1 MVESNNH
8 TLTGSQMTKR
18 VKKEKPKPTTGHK
31 LSFKKDEYIVY
42 PSHGVGLVTNT
53 EKQTVEGRSY
63 KFLVIRFDQEKM
75 TLRVPV
81 DNISA
86 VGLRKLS
93 DTDQITQSLE
103 ILKGRAKAKRAM
115 WSRRAQEY
123 ESKINSGSLES
134 VAEVVRDLFRDE
146 NKGEQSYSER
156 QIYETAR
163 GRMAKEVSV
172 VKNISNDE
180 AISEIEHIL
189 KSKKKVKSK
198 GESKDSPNP
207 TTVDPSGEDMVSAET
222 PA

>member
-1 MVESNNH
+1 MVKRAK
-8 TLTGSQMTKR
+8 SQKAQ
-18 VKKEKPKPTTGHK
+18 PISGHK

-53 EKQTVEGRSY
+53 EKQTVEGKSY
-63 KFLVIRFDQEKM
+63 KFLVIRFDHEKM

-93 DTDQITQSLE
+93 NTDQITQSLE

-123 ESKINSGSLES
+123 ESKINSGSIES

-163 GRMAKEVSV
+163 GRMAREVSV

-180 AISEIEHIL
+180 AVDEIEHIL
-189 KSKKKVKSK
+189 KSKKKTKTR
-198 GESKDSPNP
+198 GITKDTP
-207 TTVDPSGEDMVSAET
+207 TDIEPPGEDMITAEK

>member
-1 MVESNNH
+1 MVKRAK
-8 TLTGSQMTKR
+8 SQKAQ
-18 VKKEKPKPTTGHK
+18 PISGHK

-53 EKQTVEGRSY
+53 EKQTVEGKSY
-63 KFLVIRFDQEKM
+63 KFLVIRFDHEKM

-93 DTDQITQSLE
+93 NTDQITQSLE

-123 ESKINSGSLES
+123 ESKINSGSIES

-163 GRMAKEVSV
+163 GRMAREVSV

-180 AISEIEHIL
+180 AIDEIEHIL
-189 KSKKKVKSK
+189 KSKKKTKTR
-198 GESKDSPNP
+198 GITKDTP
-207 TTVDPSGEDMVSAET
+207 TDIEPPGEDMITAEK

>member
-1 MVESNNH
+1 MA
-8 TLTGSQMTKR
+8 KR
-18 VKKEKPKPTTGHK
+18 AKKEKAQPTSSHK
-31 LSFKKDEYIVY
+31 LSFKKNEYIVY
-42 PSHGVGLVTNT
+42 PSHGVGLVTDT
-53 EKQTVEGRSY
+53 EKQTVEGKSY
-63 KFLVIRFDQEKM
+63 KFLVIKFDHEKM

-81 DNISA
+81 QNVTA

-93 DTDQITQSLE
+93 DSNQITESLE

-172 VKNISNDE
+172 VKQISNDQ
-180 AISEIEHIL
+180 AIDEIEHIL
-189 KSKKKVKSK
+189 KSKRKSK
-198 GESKDSPNP
+198 SKAVTKD
-207 TTVDPSGEDMVSAET
+207 TTNIEPPGDDMVSAEK